1 MYALYII
8 LTILLCLTAIVGWVY
23 IGATL
28 NEKPKD
34 WAYMAIFT
42 IIATISAVLMI
53 IATAKYQVKTTIPP
67 EDMVIIRKV
76 TITSDEDGIKQDT
89 TYIYKFKGYD

>member
-1 MYALYII
+1 MYVLYII
-8 LTILLCLTAIVGWVY
+8 LTILLCLAAIAGWVY
-23 IGATL
+23 YGATL
-28 NEKPKD
+28 NEKPND
-34 WAYMAIFT
+34 WGAMAILT
-42 IIATISAVLMI
+42 IIVTISAVLMI

-89 TYIYKFKGYD
+89 TYIYKFK